1 MAGLEHADHLGLV
14 FGETTRSAVT
24 WSSWRFS
31 TGEYQKKS
39 RLFCFTIAGL
49 SSILMPFEV
58 ALQGGNIH
66 AHSHSIRS
74 SSSR

>member
-1 MAGLEHADHLGLV
+1 MTSASL
-14 FGETTRSAVT
+14 FGEAIRSAVM

-49 SSILMPFEV
+49 SSIFTG
-58 ALQGGNIH
+58 A
-66 AHSHSIRS
+66 RS
-74 SSSR
+74 AFSLAMS